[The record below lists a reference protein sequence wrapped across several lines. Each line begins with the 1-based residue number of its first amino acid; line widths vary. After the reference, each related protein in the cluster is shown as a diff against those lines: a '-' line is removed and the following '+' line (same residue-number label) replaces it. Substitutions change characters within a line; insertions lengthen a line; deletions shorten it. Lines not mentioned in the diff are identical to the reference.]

1 MITAKNKVFIELL
14 LDNCYLVRR
23 MNFWWRGRGDKN
35 LVLGENFSFS
45 WWGHEQILGWWG
57 DSPQ

>member
-45 WWGHEQILGWWG
+45 WWGHEQILGW
-57 DSPQ
+57 